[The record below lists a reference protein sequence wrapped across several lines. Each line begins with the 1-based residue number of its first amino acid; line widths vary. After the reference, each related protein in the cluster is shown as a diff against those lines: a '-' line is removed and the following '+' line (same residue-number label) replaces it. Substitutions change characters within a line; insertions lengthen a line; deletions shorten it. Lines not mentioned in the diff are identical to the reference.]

1 MLAHT
6 VVEIL
11 VYRERIIIVL
21 RSIHPDLG
29 DVQVHAVITG
39 LRNSHPVFC
48 KWLIVKFT
56 VSLIVDEIAK
66 IGTFSP
72 RSSSVRSSTLP
83 AMTFHRQSTS
93 EM

>member
-1 MLAHT
+1 MPAHT
-6 VVEIL
+6 IVKIL

-48 KWLIVKFT
+48 KWLIVNT

-66 IGTFSP
+66 VGTFSP